1 VVFVDKKT
9 ISPAD
14 IGGLVWTLTNWQEKP
29 DIGLDWSNRFPA
41 ALMPNCFDVTA
52 KTNLAG
58 FRRWGE
64 TFQRNA
70 GREHRTITQVCE
82 MLLHEGVEAY
92 KREGPKFMQRLVAKQ
107 KARVKDPWS
116 GRKESLSITST
127 AGLEERV
134 VSLQHPIK
142 KA

>member
-1 VVFVDKKT
+1 MTEGRFLPCAKPGRKKRTHSGVVFVDKKT

-29 DIGLDWSNRFPA
+29 DIGTGLIESISCGADAQLLRCDREDKPCKISTLRR
-41 ALMPNCFDVTA
+41 DV
-52 KTNLAG
+52 
-58 FRRWGE
+58 
-64 TFQRNA
+64 QRNA

-107 KARVKDPWS
+107 KARVKDP
-116 GRKESLSITST
+116 
-127 AGLEERV
+127 
-134 VSLQHPIK
+134 
-142 KA
+142 